1 MSTEPQPG
9 GVRFSAGERRGGG
22 AEARFPTVR
31 AQRRLGRWFPAA
43 WTLALLFICGSNWMA
58 GHPGAKDRPASAK
71 TDQPRQRL
79 AKEVGGGA
87 GC

>member
-43 WTLALLFICGSNWMA
+43 WRRGGDRWGLAEAIL
-58 GHPGAKDRPASAK
+58 KDGPW
-71 TDQPRQRL
+71 
-79 AKEVGGGA
+79 E
-87 GC
+87 